1 MLMSAAPDRTDL
13 SMTKARLLLID
24 DAVAERE
31 GLARRLR
38 ERGFLVDAAASGAEA
53 LELAEAGAPD
63 LILCELHIVDPD
75 GLSMLERL
83 TRDLPDVPFVVV
95 TADSSMNDVMQ
106 ALRLGAADYL
116 WKPVADIE
124 VLVHAVD
131 SALERSRLRQ
141 ENSRFKQELQEA
153 NRQLEEYV
161 EELQQDQRAGRE
173 VQLGMLPPTPM
184 AIEGF
189 RLQHHIIPSLFL
201 SGDFVDY
208 FRITDRH
215 FVFFIADVSGHGASS
230 AFVTVLLKNFSRRLR
245 REYRPRMLTAPGEIL
260 RWLNQEL
267 LESQLDRHVTMFF
280 GVIDCKDNRL
290 AYANAGHFPAPVM
303 VSDGSAQYLEIPG
316 KPLGL
321 FPDARFGS
329 ASIDLPAS
337 FRLALFSDGVFE
349 VMDEP
354 DLAAKEA
361 RLLRAAATSS
371 DMDALCRALG
381 LEAGVEAPDDV
392 TCLLLSRSG

>member
-1 MLMSAAPDRTDL
+1 MNA
-13 SMTKARLLLID
+13 ARLLLID
-24 DAVAERE
+24 DVVADRE
-31 GLARRLR
+31 SLAARLR
-38 ERGFLVDAAASGAEA
+38 SRGFQVDAAASGAEA
-53 LELAEAGAPD
+53 LQFADDQAPD
-63 LILCELHIVDPD
+63 LILCELHMDDPD

-83 TRDLPDVPFVVV
+83 TRDLPDVPLVVV
-95 TADSSMNDVMQ
+95 TADSSMGDVMQ

-116 WKPVADIE
+116 WKPVADVD
-124 VLVHAVD
+124 VLIHAVD

-141 ENSRFKQELQEA
+141 ENSRFKQELEEA
-153 NRQLEEYV
+153 NRQLKEYV

-184 AIEGF
+184 AIDGF
-189 RLQHHIIPSLFL
+189 RMQHHIIPSLFL

-280 GVIDCKDNRL
+280 GVIDCQDNRL

-303 VSDGSAQYLEIPG
+303 VCDGAAHYLEIPG

-321 FPDARFGS
+321 FPDARFAS
-329 ASIDLPAS
+329 ASIELPPS

-361 RLLRAAATSS
+361 RLLRSACSAP
-371 DMDALCRALG
+371 DMDSLCHALG
-381 LEAGVEAPDDV
+381 LAPGLEAPDDV

>member
-1 MLMSAAPDRTDL
+1 MNAG
-13 SMTKARLLLID
+13 RLLLID
-24 DAVAERE
+24 DTVADRE
-31 GLARRLR
+31 GLAARLR
-38 ERGFLVDAAASGAEA
+38 ERGFVVDAAASGTEA
-53 LELAEAGAPD
+53 LGLVEAESPD
-63 LILCELHIVDPD
+63 VILCELHMEDPD
-75 GLSMLERL
+75 GRSMLERL
-83 TRDLPDVPFVVV
+83 TRDLPDVPFLVV
-95 TADSSMNDVMQ
+95 TADSSMSDVMQ

-124 VLVHAVD
+124 VLLHAVS
-131 SALERSRLRQ
+131 SAVERSRLRQ

-280 GVIDCKDNRL
+280 GVVDCQESHL
-290 AYANAGHFPAPVM
+290 AFANAGHFPAPVL
-303 VSDGSAQYLEIPG
+303 VSEGAAQYLETPG

-329 ASIDLPAS
+329 AGIDLPER
-337 FRLALFSDGVFE
+337 FRLALFSDGIFE
-349 VMDEP
+349 VMDAA

-361 RLLRAAATSS
+361 RLLQAASAAS
-371 DMDALCRALG
+371 DMRALCRELG
-381 LEAGVEAPDDV
+381 LEPGLEAPDDV
-392 TCLLLSRSG
+392 TCLLLSRGY

>member
-1 MLMSAAPDRTDL
+1 
-13 SMTKARLLLID
+13 MTCPRLLLID
-24 DAVAERE
+24 DLGSERE
-31 GLARRLR
+31 GLASRLR
-38 ERGFLVDAAASGAEA
+38 ERGFVVDETASGENA
-53 LELAEAGAPD
+53 LALAESHIPD
-63 LILCELHIVDPD
+63 LILCELHMVDAD

-83 TRDLPDVPFVVV
+83 TGDLPDVPLIVI
-95 TADSSMNDVMQ
+95 TEGSDMSDVMK

-116 WKPVADIE
+116 WKPVVDLD
-124 VLVHAVD
+124 VLIHAVE
-131 SALERSRLRQ
+131 SALERTRLRQ
-141 ENSRFKQELQEA
+141 ENSRFKQELEAANKQLQEY
-153 NRQLEEYV
+153 L

-184 AIEGF
+184 AIDGF

-245 REYRPRMLTAPGEIL
+245 REYRPRMLDAPGEVL

-267 LESQLDRHVTMFF
+267 LESQLDRHVTMFM
-280 GVIDCKDNRL
+280 GIIDCQDDRL
-290 AYANAGHFPAPVM
+290 AYANAGHFPAPVL
-303 VSDGSAQYLEIPG
+303 VVGTEARYLELPG

-321 FPDARFGS
+321 FPDARFAS
-329 ASIDLPAS
+329 ASMDLPEQ

-349 VMDEP
+349 VMSESS
-354 DLAAKEA
+354 LAAKEK
-361 RLLRAAATSS
+361 RLMDAAAAIANLT
-371 DMDALCRALG
+371 DLCTDLG
-381 LEAGVEAPDDV
+381 LTPGLEAPDDV
-392 TCLLLSRSG
+392 ACLLLSRGG

>member
-1 MLMSAAPDRTDL
+1 
-13 SMTKARLLLID
+13 MTAGARLLLID
-24 DAVAERE
+24 DTTSDRE
-31 GLARRLR
+31 GLAARLR
-38 ERGFLVDAAASGAEA
+38 ERGFKVDAAASGPAA
-53 LELAEAGAPD
+53 LELAAAEAPD
-63 LILCELHIVDPD
+63 LILCELHMDDAD
-75 GLSMLERL
+75 GSSMLERL

-95 TADSSMNDVMQ
+95 TADSGMDEVMQ

-116 WKPVADIE
+116 WKPVGDID
-124 VLVHAVD
+124 VLIHAVT

-141 ENSRFKQELQEA
+141 ENSRFKQELEEA

-245 REYRPRMLTAPGEIL
+245 REYRPRMLSAPGEVL

-267 LESQLDRHVTMFF
+267 LESQLDRHVTMFL
-280 GVIDCKDNRL
+280 GIIDCQEDRL
-290 AYANAGHFPAPVM
+290 AYANAGHFPAPVL
-303 VSDGSAQYLEIPG
+303 VTADGARYLELPG

-321 FPDARFGS
+321 FADARYDS
-329 ASIDLPAS
+329 ASLDLPAR
-337 FRLALFSDGVFE
+337 FRLASFSDGVFE
-349 VMDEP
+349 VMQESG
-354 DLAAKEA
+354 LAAKEA
-361 RLLRAAATSS
+361 RLLRAAREAS
-371 DMDALCRALG
+371 DLDALCRLLG
-381 LEAGVEAPDDV
+381 LQTELEAPDDV
-392 TCLLLSRSG
+392 TCLLLSRGM

>member
-1 MLMSAAPDRTDL
+1 MSR
-13 SMTKARLLLID
+13 ARLLLID
-24 DAVAERE
+24 DAVADRE
-31 GLARRLR
+31 GLAASLR
-38 ERGFLVDAAASGAEA
+38 ERGFLVDAAASGSEA
-53 LELAEAGAPD
+53 LGLAEAHAPD
-63 LILCELHIVDPD
+63 LILCELHMDDPD

-95 TADSSMNDVMQ
+95 TADSSMSDVMQ

-153 NRQLEEYV
+153 NRQLKEYV

-184 AIEGF
+184 AIDGF

-280 GVIDCKDNRL
+280 GVIDCQDNRL
-290 AYANAGHFPAPVM
+290 AYTNAGHFPAPVM
-303 VSDGSAQYLEIPG
+303 VSEGSGYYLEMPG

-321 FPDARFGS
+321 FPDARFDS
-329 ASIDLPAS
+329 ASVDLPAS

-349 VMDEP
+349 VMEETALP
-354 DLAAKEA
+354 DKEA
-361 RLLRAAATSS
+361 RLLRAACAAS
-371 DMDALCRALG
+371 DMEALCHALG
-381 LEAGVEAPDDV
+381 LDAGLEAPDDV
-392 TCLLLSRSG
+392 TCLLLSRGG

>member
-1 MLMSAAPDRTDL
+1 MNA
-13 SMTKARLLLID
+13 ARLLLID
-24 DAVAERE
+24 DTAADREVLAV
-31 GLARRLR
+31 RLR
-38 ERGFLVDAAASGAEA
+38 ERGFVVDAAASGAEA
-53 LELAEAGAPD
+53 LGLAEADAPD
-63 LILCELHIVDPD
+63 LILCELRMDDAEGV
-75 GLSMLERL
+75 SMLERL
-83 TRDLPDVPFVVV
+83 TRDLPDVPLVVV

-116 WKPVADIE
+116 WKPVVDIE
-124 VLVHAVD
+124 VLVHAVA

-161 EELQQDQRAGRE
+161 EVLQQDQRAGRE

-184 AIEGF
+184 AIDGF

-245 REYRPRMLTAPGEIL
+245 REYRPRMLSAPGEIL

-280 GVIDCKDNRL
+280 GVIDCQDSRL

-303 VSDGSAQYLEIPG
+303 VSGGSAQYLEMPG

-321 FPDARFGS
+321 FPDARFES
-329 ASIDLPAS
+329 ASIELPIS

-354 DLAAKEA
+354 NLAAKEA
-361 RLLRAAATSS
+361 LLLRMAATVP
-371 DMDALCRALG
+371 DLDGLCVALG
-381 LEAGVEAPDDV
+381 LEPGLEAPDDI
-392 TCLLLSRSG
+392 TCLLLSRGG